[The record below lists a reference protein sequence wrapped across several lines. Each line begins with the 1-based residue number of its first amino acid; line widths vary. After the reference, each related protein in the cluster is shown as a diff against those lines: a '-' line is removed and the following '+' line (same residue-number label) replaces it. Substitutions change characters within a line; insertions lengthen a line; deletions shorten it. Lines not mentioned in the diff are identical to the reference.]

1 MLHDVIWMVSTTTTT
16 MATPTLVPTLQ
27 DIFASMQE
35 AAQANEELQ
44 KKFAARVEFDVDGAK
59 CSIATTHAPTKNVL
73 HVTTSLETLQA
84 LLNQDLTPQQAFL
97 KGKLKIKGKMSLA
110 MKLTLLL
117 DATRNDLK
125 RRKQSRL

>member
-1 MLHDVIWMVSTTTTT
+1 
-16 MATPTLVPTLQ
+16 
-27 DIFASMQE
+27 MQE
-35 AAQANEELQ
+35 VAQTHEKLQ
-44 KKFAARVEFDVDGAK
+44 KKFSARVEFDVDGEK
-59 CSIATTHAPTKNVL
+59 CSISTTNTTATKNVL
-73 HVTTSLETLQA
+73 HVKTSLETLQA